1 MPVIIIQKFFW
12 AILQVQIETFII
24 IIYKLKNLFLSW
36 HAACKIL
43 VPWPG
48 IEPKLP
54 ELEAWSLNPW
64 IAREVPQI
72 RLLFKS

>member
-1 MPVIIIQKFFW
+1 MIIIQKIFW

-54 ELEAWSLNPW
+54 ELETWSLNPW